1 MSLFIVFESIQSFI
15 LKLFFCIKT
24 MLKIKLIKRGN
35 KNNMAKIIINDL
47 TFYYTKYF
55 KPVFEHVNLNLY
67 TDWKLGLIGRN
78 GRGKS
83 TFLKLLSGTLQ
94 TSNGTIIMDVETEVF
109 PYKVDKTFKKTIDVI
124 KENIAGLRTMEIKM
138 DEIIDANDENRMEE
152 YQELLSRYLELDGY
166 NIESKIRKELFLMQL
181 SEELLEQDYEL
192 LSGGEKTKMQII
204 ALFLKHNTFI
214 LLDEPTNHLDIAG
227 KQVMAQYLKQKK
239 GFIIASHDRDFLD
252 LVIDH
257 VLSINKSTIELE
269 KGNYSSWKQNKD
281 QKEAFEFRTQDKLT
295 REIKQLENSSERSR
309 SWAGEAGKQK
319 ATMGKSSHART
330 NGARAFMRQAKR
342 AEENIEASIEEKKQ
356 LLRNYEIAKDMTIFQ
371 EQLEEQLLIKIKNLS
386 FSYDN
391 RVIFNEFN
399 LNILSGDRI
408 WIRGK
413 NGSGKSTLLRI
424 IAGDMEVDSEETIIE
439 RLEGIKIVKAYQ
451 DPLWTEGK
459 VEDLVKDKDKL
470 GKIMELCDCFDLDE
484 ETLKRPI
491 ESFSGGELRK
501 LDMARALSEDNQLLL
516 LDEPLNFMDVY
527 FREQLE
533 EAILKSKPTIV
544 FVEHDERF
552 GKNVATKFVELKG

>member
-1 MSLFIVFESIQSFI
+1 
-15 LKLFFCIKT
+15 
-24 MLKIKLIKRGN
+24 
-35 KNNMAKIIINDL
+35 MAKIIINDL

-55 KPVFEHVNLNLY
+55 KPVFEHVNLSLD
-67 TDWKLGLIGRN
+67 TDWRLGLVGRN

-83 TFLKLLSGTLQ
+83 TFLKLLSNTLQ
-94 TSNGTIIMDVETEVF
+94 TSNGSIIMDVETEVF
-109 PYKVDKTFKKTIDVI
+109 PYKVDKTFKKAIDVI
-124 KENIAGLRTMEIKM
+124 KENIAGLRTMEILM
-138 DEIIDANDENRMEE
+138 DEIIDTNDESRMEE
-152 YQELLSRYLELDGY
+152 YQEILSRYLDLDGY
-166 NIESKIRKELFLMQL
+166 NMESKIRKELFLMQL
-181 SEELLEQDYEL
+181 PEELLEQDYEV

-204 ALFLKHNTFI
+204 ALFLKKNTFI

-227 KQVMAQYLKQKK
+227 KQVLAQYLKQKK

-269 KGNYSSWKQNKD
+269 RGNYSSWKKNKD
-281 QKEAFEFRTQDKLT
+281 QREAFEFRTQDKLM
-295 REIKQLENSSERSR
+295 REIKQLEHSSEQSR
-309 SWAGEAGKQK
+309 SWAGKAENQK
-319 ATMGKSSHART
+319 ATVGKSSHARE

-342 AEENIEASIEEKKQ
+342 AEDNIEIALEEKKQ
-356 LLRNYEIAKDMTIFQ
+356 LLKNYEIAKDMALMQ
-371 EQLEEQLLIKIKNLS
+371 EKPQDEMILKMRNIH
-386 FSYDN
+386 FSYAN
-391 RVIFNEFN
+391 RVILKDFN

-413 NGSGKSTLLRI
+413 NGSGKSTLLKI
-424 IAGDMEVDSEETIIE
+424 LAGDLQVNGEGSEKDNIIE
-439 RLEGIKIVKAYQ
+439 RMQDLKIVKAYQ
-451 DPLWTEGK
+451 EPLWTEGNI
-459 VEDLVKDKDKL
+459 EDLVRDKDRL
-470 GKIMELCDCFDLDE
+470 VKIRELCDCFDLEE

-491 ESFSGGELRK
+491 ESYSGGELRK

-552 GKNVATKFVELKG
+552 GKNVATKYIEL